1 MHNSAK
7 RLNVS
12 KKLTNIPRQSSKANT
27 YLTMYQNVVKKEH
40 LQRELKTVE
49 KRYNEIKE
57 HLDVLNKQTNQ
68 EQKGEP
74 SKKPKQKGEPSK
86 KPIMNELINQK
97 IIPPQSKFKTITL
110 GY

>member
-7 RLNVS
+7 RLNIAQ
-12 KKLTNIPRQSSKANT
+12 KLTNIPCQSSQANT
-27 YLTMYQNVVKKEH
+27 YLTMYQNVMKKEH

-74 SKKPKQKGEPSK
+74 SKKP
-86 KPIMNELINQK
+86 IMNELINQK

>member
-7 RLNVS
+7 RLNIAQ
-12 KKLTNIPRQSSKANT
+12 KLTNIPCQSSQANT
-27 YLTMYQNVVKKEH
+27 YLTMYQNVMKKEH

-57 HLDVLNKQTNQ
+57 HLHVLNKQTNQ
-68 EQKGEP
+68 E
-74 SKKPKQKGEPSK
+74 QKGEPSK

>member
-12 KKLTNIPRQSSKANT
+12 KKLTNIPRQSSQANT

-74 SKKPKQKGEPSK
+74 SKKP
-86 KPIMNELINQK
+86 IMNELINQK
-97 IIPPQSKFKTITL
+97 IISPQSKFKTITL